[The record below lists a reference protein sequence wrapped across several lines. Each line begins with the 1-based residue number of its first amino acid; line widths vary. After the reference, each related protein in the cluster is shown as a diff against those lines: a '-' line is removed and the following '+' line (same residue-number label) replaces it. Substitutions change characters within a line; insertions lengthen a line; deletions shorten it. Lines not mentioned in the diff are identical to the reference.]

1 MSQVTATA
9 AALKDT
15 SGERHTPDRHE
26 VVDFPV
32 VRHQHSPVAP
42 ACASF
47 VVIDRRPLIGQC
59 FLAALQR
66 AEPSVHFE
74 GFPSI
79 AAWQHAAAH
88 TWADAVLLC
97 LPGGDTPE
105 KEREQIVQH
114 LAELRGWN
122 PDVSVAVMSDC
133 ESPAHV
139 AQVLKLGIKGYIAT
153 SDSLEVA
160 AQALQLVRAGGFY
173 TPIACM
179 VSILENVSITKN
191 EIPSDLALSPRQLSI
206 ARALRKGT
214 PNKIIAYE
222 LNMCESTVKVH
233 VREIMKKLKA
243 RNRTEVAY
251 LTNKYFESRQ
261 ASTAD
266 MTC

>member
-1 MSQVTATA
+1 MSHVTATA
-9 AALKDT
+9 VALKAT
-15 SGERHTPDRHE
+15 SGEWHTPDRHE

-32 VRHQHSPVAP
+32 ARHQQSPVVP
-42 ACASF
+42 ACPSF

-66 AEPSVHFE
+66 AEPSVSFE
-74 GFPSI
+74 GFPSV
-79 AAWQHAAAH
+79 AAWERAAAH
-88 TWADAVLLC
+88 ASADAVLLC
-97 LPGGDTPE
+97 LPGGLTPE

-114 LAELRGWN
+114 LAELRTWN

-153 SDSLEVA
+153 SDALEIAV
-160 AQALQLVRAGGFY
+160 QALQLVRAGGY
-173 TPIACM
+173 YVPVACM
-179 VSILENVSITKN
+179 VGVLESVSITEN
-191 EIPSDLALSPRQLSI
+191 ETPNDLALSPRQVSV

-243 RNRTEVAY
+243 KNRTEVAY
-251 LTNKYFESRQ
+251 LTNKYFESRKES
-261 ASTAD
+261 A
-266 MTC
+266 

>member
-1 MSQVTATA
+1 MSQVNAIA
-9 AALKDT
+9 VALKDT
-15 SGERHTPDRHE
+15 SGERHTPYRHE
-26 VVDFPV
+26 VLDFPV

-59 FLAALQR
+59 FLAALRR

-79 AAWQHAAAH
+79 AAWERAAAH
-88 TWADAVLLC
+88 ASADAVLLC

-105 KEREQIVQH
+105 KEREQFVQH
-114 LAELRGWN
+114 LAELRSWN

-139 AQVLKLGIKGYIAT
+139 AQVLKLGIRGYIAT
-153 SDSLEVA
+153 SDSLEIAV
-160 AQALQLVRAGGFY
+160 QALQLVRAGGFY
-173 TPIACM
+173 MPVACM
-179 VSILENVSITKN
+179 VGILEDVSITEN
-191 EIPSDLALSPRQLSI
+191 EMPNDLALSPRQLSV

-243 RNRTEVAY
+243 KNRTEVAY
-251 LTNKYFESRQ
+251 LTNKYFENRKES
-261 ASTAD
+261 A
-266 MTC
+266 